1 MSDTSNEWNIID
13 NCISFYFFCPFAFAE
28 GVEVNLKLIANV
40 VNRDGDDYLDLQKVN
55 VDLKIKKMTVDI
67 KDNLNDN
74 LIMSTVNQVMN
85 DNWRE
90 IFDEMKP
97 DFEKFISETYKEV
110 VKPVFDRVPYKNFFS
125 E

>member
-1 MSDTSNEWNIID
+1 M
-13 NCISFYFFCPFAFAE
+13 AE